1 MAQETSSSRLQRV
14 IKTVETLTA
23 DDQDMLIEIIGQ
35 RLAEQRCAEP
45 EHQALP
51 DEFTEL
57 ERRARSLRQSEHQFR
72 SLVERSLDGIVLT
85 DEQGAIIEWNQAM
98 EHISGLKRDEALGQP
113 FWDIQFRLTLEE
125 PNTPASYELSRAA
138 MLEALRT
145 GEPPYLNPTA
155 EVVYRH
161 ADGSQRVAHQ
171 VAFPIET
178 DKGFR
183 IGIIACD
190 ITARAQA
197 YRMLEQNG
205 EERSRQLSALL
216 EVSHNVASTL
226 ELKPLLGLI
235 LDQLKTIVDYDVAAI
250 YVFEGDELHILDY
263 RGPLPKEQVLGH
275 AFTLDRSPVHQEVL
289 RHSQPLTI
297 DDVRDD
303 TSLAHA
309 FRSWLGDL
317 PVAAF
322 SDTGTWMGI
331 PMIVKER
338 AIGMVALSH
347 PDPKHY
353 TAHHGEL
360 ALAIAIHAAVAIEN
374 ARLHEQAQQLAM
386 MQERQRIARELHD
399 SVAQAL
405 YSVTL
410 YTDAAD
416 MALSAGRQDTAIEHL
431 HELRETVQEALRNI
445 RLLMFEL
452 RPRELEKEGLAA
464 AIQAR
469 IAAVEARI
477 GLQTELQVEG
487 EEGLPFSIK
496 EELYRIA
503 QEAMNNV
510 VKHAQ
515 ARQMGVRLRFTGQ
528 TAELEVWDDGVGF
541 DPAQVQ
547 PHGGLGLRGMRERVD
562 RFGGALEIKSAPGQ
576 GTRVSVKMGTWG
588 T

>member
-1 MAQETSSSRLQRV
+1 MV
-14 IKTVETLTA
+14 IETVETLTA
-23 DDQDMLIEIIGQ
+23 DDQDTLIEIIHQ
-35 RLAEQRCAEP
+35 RLAEQRRAEP
-45 EHQALP
+45 EHEALP
-51 DEFTEL
+51 TEFTER
-57 ERRARSLRQSEHQFR
+57 ERTATSPRESEHQFR
-72 SLVERSLDGIVLT
+72 SLVERSRDGIVLI

-98 EHISGLKRDEALGQP
+98 EHISGLKRGEALGQP
-113 FWDIQFRLTLEE
+113 FWDIQVRLTREE
-125 PNTPASYELSRAA
+125 PKTLADDELSKAA
-138 MLEALRT
+138 VFEALRT
-145 GEPPYLNPTA
+145 GAPLYSNHTA
-155 EVVYRH
+155 EMVYRH
-161 ADGSQRVAHQ
+161 ADGSLRVAQQ

-183 IGIIACD
+183 IGITARD

-197 YRMLEQNG
+197 YRMLEQQS
-205 EERSRQLSALL
+205 EERRRQLSALL

-235 LDQLKTIVDYDVAAI
+235 LDQIKTTVDFAVAAV
-250 YVFEGDELHILDY
+250 YVFEEGELHLLDY

-275 AFTLDRSPVHQEVL
+275 TFSLDRAPVHQEVL
-289 RHSQPLTI
+289 RHRQPLTI
-297 DDVRDD
+297 DDVQDD

-309 FRSWLGDL
+309 FRTWLGE
-317 PVAAF
+317 PSVTTF
-322 SDTGTWMGI
+322 SHIGTWIGI

-338 AIGMVALSH
+338 VIGMVALSH
-347 PDPKHY
+347 PDAKHY
-353 TAHHGEL
+353 TAHHSEL

-374 ARLHEQAQQLAM
+374 ARLHEQAQQLAKM
-386 MQERQRIARELHD
+386 EERQRIARELHD
-399 SVAQAL
+399 SVSQAL

-410 YTDAAD
+410 YTDAID
-416 MALSAGRQDTAIEHL
+416 MALSAGRQDTAAEHL
-431 HELRETVQEALRNI
+431 HELRESVQEALRSI

-469 IAAVEARI
+469 MAAVEARI

-487 EEGLPFSIK
+487 DEGLPFALI

-515 ARQMGVRLRFTGQ
+515 ASQMGVRLRFTGQ

-541 DPAQVQ
+541 EPARVQ
-547 PHGGLGLRGMRERVD
+547 PHGGMGLRGMQERVD

-576 GTRVSVKMGTWG
+576 GTRVSVKIGTWR